1 MKKKIIIGI
10 SILLIIVITFT
21 VVISLSAN
29 KSKWTV
35 IRTNGRRIWLV
46 CEAERAVVVRWD
58 YYAWDSSA
66 QKYYLSYAE
75 SVIQDGENIIMPYTD
90 NIYVKIS
97 SDKVQRVEGTKI
109 LLSAD

>member
-10 SILLIIVITFT
+10 TILLIAAIILTLT
-21 VVISLSAN
+21 ISLSADKN
-29 KSKWTV
+29 KWTI
-35 IRTNGRRIWLV
+35 IRTHGRRIWLV

-58 YYAWDSSA
+58 YYAWDSAA
-66 QKYYLSYAE
+66 QKYYLTYAE

-97 SDKVQRVEGTKI
+97 SDKVTKVEGTKI
-109 LLSAD
+109 LLSK